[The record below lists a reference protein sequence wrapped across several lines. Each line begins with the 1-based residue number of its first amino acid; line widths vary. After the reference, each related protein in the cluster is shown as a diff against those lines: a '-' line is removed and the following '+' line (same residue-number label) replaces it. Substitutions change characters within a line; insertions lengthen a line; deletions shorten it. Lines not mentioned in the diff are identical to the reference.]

1 MQRSLAYERARRK
14 EFLRKNAPVYTE
26 DNNLSPPRALVGES
40 ILVNLHNKGTG
51 IEHPQHAFV
60 IDIKKKFPGRTRRH
74 LLRYEDGSQEWLK
87 LKRPYNKYG
96 VEYELLN
103 DLGSGKYHST
113 QRKRRRRHHGT
124 RKPRRRRHHGTKKQR
139 NIVVPQNIVVNFILF
154 WTALVISWV
163 YTGTLFW

>member
-1 MQRSLAYERARRK
+1 MPRDLAYERARRQ
-14 EFLRKNAPVYTE
+14 EFLRKYVDDYKE

-51 IEHPQHAFV
+51 IEHPHHAFV

-74 LLRYEDGSQEWLK
+74 LLRYQDGSQEWLK

-103 DLGSGKYHST
+103 HNLGSGKHRGT
-113 QRKRRRRHHGT
+113 QRKRRRRHGT
-124 RKPRRRRHHGTKKQR
+124 RKPRRHRHHGKKKHRRSTKHR
-139 NIVVPQNIVVNFILF
+139 
-154 WTALVISWV
+154 
-163 YTGTLFW
+163 G

>member
-1 MQRSLAYERARRK
+1 MPRDLAYERARRQ
-14 EFLRKNAPVYTE
+14 EFLRKHVDDYTE
-26 DNNLSPPRALVGES
+26 DNNLSPPRALVGER

-60 IDIKKKFPGRTRRH
+60 IDIKQKFPGRTRRH

-103 DLGSGKYHST
+103 DLGSGKHRGT
-113 QRKRRRRHHGT
+113 QRKRRRRRHGT
-124 RKPRRRRHHGTKKQR
+124 RKPRRHRHRSTKKHR
-139 NIVVPQNIVVNFILF
+139 RS
-154 WTALVISWV
+154 TKHR
-163 YTGTLFW
+163 G